1 MLNSSYGFTPDD
13 YLVNQDKFTSAQ
25 IESIHDNT
33 ASPELV
39 EQYNTEVQKADPLV
53 APQANAMAAVIQS
66 LMSPNPNVQ
75 WSLYIVGAIIAI
87 LMNMIGISPLAFAL
101 GMFIPQQLN
110 TPLIVG
116 GFMAYLVGRSSKDK
130 ELVNARHQRATLI
143 ASGFIAGAALL
154 GVFGALLKFMKLDL
168 ALNVW
173 GEGSKGGEWFAIL
186 AFIVLMA
193 YSAWDTMRA
202 KKGD

>member
-1 MLNSSYGFTPDD
+1 
-13 YLVNQDKFTSAQ
+13 
-25 IESIHDNT
+25 
-33 ASPELV
+33 
-39 EQYNTEVQKADPLV
+39 
-53 APQANAMAAVIQS
+53 
-66 LMSPNPNVQ
+66 
-75 WSLYIVGAIIAI
+75 
-87 LMNMIGISPLAFAL
+87 
-101 GMFIPQQLN
+101 
-110 TPLIVG
+110 
-116 GFMAYLVGRSSKDK
+116 
-130 ELVNARHQRATLI
+130 LVNARHQRATLI